1 MRVKV
6 DVAANVTALLDAVHR
21 AADAGA
27 EILLTP
33 EGSLSGYTAD
43 FDHDTVVAA
52 LDRVTDAARRRGLG
66 LALGTCFTEADGC
79 CYNQVR
85 FYGQDG
91 TLLGFHAKTLTCGT
105 LTDPPRGE
113 VERYAVTPLT
123 TRLFG
128 DITTGGLICNDLWA
142 NPACTPGPVPI

>member
-33 EGSLSGYTAD
+33 EGSLSGYTAE

-105 LTDPPRGE
+105 LTDPPRG
-113 VERYAVTPLT
+113 
-123 TRLFG
+123 
-128 DITTGGLICNDLWA
+128 
-142 NPACTPGPVPI
+142 